1 MKKHLYLTLSFILIF
16 GFLLTA
22 CEPLGQLLDQKEEI
36 DIEQTQV
43 DPEALETTEPGSPVV
58 ETEVPIPDPTATPEA
73 IKPTLWIEP
82 GLPDALTMLIP
93 NTDQFERVERETD
106 ADFRIAFSGDELLS
120 QWVYALVAPFKTVQ
134 DVLSFVVLQSIWQG
148 GGHIPATLLV
158 VDEKT
163 AAAMTALLGT
173 PGPAVQVLPSED
185 LLSHCEQDDR
195 TWAIVPFEN
204 LVPQW
209 KVIALDGQSPIRK
222 DFDPAGY
229 PLSLPIGLSVD
240 EALKQDNEK
249 MSTFEPVIE
258 AYKQALALQL
268 PGSNRQA
275 DKLTTVMMTG
285 VTALVRATAKQME
298 MNGVLYPG
306 EDVREVLREAD
317 ITHVSNEIPFY
328 SQCPPP
334 QWTQERLVFCSDPK
348 YMELLLDIGTDV
360 VDLTGDH
367 FADFGAEAMH
377 ETLDMYDEHKIP
389 YFGGGRDINDATQ
402 PVKFEV
408 NGNKIAF
415 LGCNGK
421 EPGYAR
427 VSETNPGAYL
437 CNMDDMVSQVQ
448 ELVAEGYLPIFTF
461 QHVEYYHWGAEP
473 YLMKDFRRIAEA
485 GAVVV
490 SGSQGHQPHA
500 YEYYDGA
507 WVHYGL
513 GNLFFDQ
520 YGTYDDTDKAF
531 LDRIV
536 FYDGKMIGVELLTV
550 QFFDWAKPTW
560 TNAEQREFMLKK
572 LFEVSDW
579 D

>member
-1 MKKHLYLTLSFILIF
+1 M
-16 GFLLTA
+16 
-22 CEPLGQLLDQKEEI
+22 
-36 DIEQTQV
+36 
-43 DPEALETTEPGSPVV
+43 
-58 ETEVPIPDPTATPEA
+58 
-73 IKPTLWIEP
+73 
-82 GLPDALTMLIP
+82 
-93 NTDQFERVERETD
+93 
-106 ADFRIAFSGDELLS
+106 
-120 QWVYALVAPFKTVQ
+120 
-134 DVLSFVVLQSIWQG
+134 
-148 GGHIPATLLV
+148 
-158 VDEKT
+158 
-163 AAAMTALLGT
+163 
-173 PGPAVQVLPSED
+173 
-185 LLSHCEQDDR
+185 
-195 TWAIVPFEN
+195 
-204 LVPQW
+204 
-209 KVIALDGQSPIRK
+209 
-222 DFDPAGY
+222 
-229 PLSLPIGLSVD
+229 
-240 EALKQDNEK
+240 
-249 MSTFEPVIE
+249 
-258 AYKQALALQL
+258 
-268 PGSNRQA
+268 
-275 DKLTTVMMTG
+275 
-285 VTALVRATAKQME
+285 
-298 MNGVLYPG
+298 
-306 EDVREVLREAD
+306 
-317 ITHVSNEIPFY
+317 
-328 SQCPPP
+328 
-334 QWTQERLVFCSDPK
+334 
-348 YMELLLDIGTDV
+348 DIGTDV